1 MKGLDNGKNKIQK
14 ICDALRVETL
24 EPAKQEA
31 REILENAHLQAADLV
46 REAKDKMQTMI
57 DATDRQIDQKQKAF
71 QSSMQLASRQA
82 IELLKQ
88 KIEKELF
95 FQGLA
100 DYVAKEMAD
109 PKLISNLINS
119 CIKLLQDKGIEE
131 DISVMIPKA
140 VTPRTI
146 NNLLVQNFIDR
157 LQEKSVVIGDFD
169 GGVQLRLV
177 DRRMTIDI
185 SDRVVRELIANF
197 IRHDFRDLVFQ
208 D

>member
-31 REILENAHLQAADLV
+31 REILENAHLQAADLI
-46 REAKDKMQTMI
+46 REAKDKMQSLVE
-57 DATDRQIDQKQKAF
+57 ATDREIDQKQKMF
-71 QSSMQLASRQA
+71 QSSMQLACRQA

-95 FQGLA
+95 FRNLA
-100 DYVAKEMAD
+100 DYVANEMKD

-119 CIKLLQDKGIEE
+119 CIKALQESGIEE
-131 DISVMIPKA
+131 DVSIVIPQA
-140 VTPRTI
+140 ITPRTI
-146 NNLLVQNFIDR
+146 NNLLVQHFIDR
-157 LQEKSVVIGDFD
+157 LQEKSVILGDFD
-169 GGVQLRLV
+169 GGIQIQLK
-177 DRRMTIDI
+177 DRQITIDI

-197 IRHDFRDLVFQ
+197 IRHDFRNLVFQ
-208 D
+208 V